1 MYGLNFAPEPT
12 GTGKYTGEMAVWLAA
27 QGHQVRVVTAPPYYP
42 AWQVDPG
49 YSPWQYRQENWL
61 GVRVWR
67 CPLWVKKQPS
77 GLERLL
83 HLLSFA
89 LSSLPVMVLHIFWR
103 AEVVVVIEPAFFCV
117 PMALVTAALGGSRS
131 WLHIQDFEMDAAFE
145 LGIIP
150 KKLKGLV
157 VGIERSLTKA
167 FDRVSTISPGMLAKL
182 TEKGIPTAK
191 QVLFPNWVNTDQIYP
206 LNHPSPLRG
215 ELGIPNETVVILY
228 AGSMGKKQGLEVLL
242 TVADRLRDWTG
253 VLFIL
258 CGDGVARPHLEA
270 LCQQLDLPN
279 LIWLPLQPQER
290 LNDLLNLA
298 DIHALI
304 QKEASAD
311 LVMPSK
317 LTGMLASGRAIVA
330 TAHPETTIGQVFAE
344 ANCGRLV
351 PPDHPEALQM
361 ALEQMIR
368 DPEQRQIWG
377 DHARTYACTHLG
389 QEQIL
394 TRWAQSLQELA
405 KS

>member
-1 MYGLNFAPEPT
+1 VRILIYGLNFAPEPT

-27 QGHQVRVVTAPPYYP
+27 RGHQVRVVTAPPYYP

-157 VGIERSLTKA
+157 VGIERGLTKA

-191 QVLFPNWVNTDQIYP
+191 QVLFPNWVDTAQIYP
-206 LNHPSPLRG
+206 LDHPSPLRG
-215 ELGIPNETVVILY
+215 ELGIPNELPR
-228 AGSMGKKQGLEVLL
+228 AHVLPPP
-242 TVADRLRDWTG
+242 
-253 VLFIL
+253 
-258 CGDGVARPHLEA
+258 ARP
-270 LCQQLDLPN
+270 
-279 LIWLPLQPQER
+279 
-290 LNDLLNLA
+290 
-298 DIHALI
+298 
-304 QKEASAD
+304 
-311 LVMPSK
+311 
-317 LTGMLASGRAIVA
+317 
-330 TAHPETTIGQVFAE
+330 
-344 ANCGRLV
+344 
-351 PPDHPEALQM
+351 
-361 ALEQMIR
+361 
-368 DPEQRQIWG
+368 
-377 DHARTYACTHLG
+377 
-389 QEQIL
+389 
-394 TRWAQSLQELA
+394 
-405 KS
+405 